1 MTVGTEVLRDGPPRY
16 RSETPW
22 SALPALAAAGV
33 VALAPGLFMIAVLA
47 VLRPFLGGP
56 NDGGQ
61 SILSLATVQGVAFA
75 ATIQF
80 LSLVL
85 VWIFAGFGG
94 QRAKVLSLT
103 VERFTP
109 GLYVVAALMLLT
121 ITGLLELFLY
131 KTFALDIFADTGW
144 LLEGL
149 QGPAVIGVFV
159 IAVILA
165 PLWEELT
172 FRGFLL
178 SALANTRLGF
188 WGAALVSNALWS
200 ALHANYSWA
209 GLASV
214 FVAGLILSWLV
225 WRTGS
230 IKPAIMTHAIGNLAA
245 LVFTY
250 AFAPVPAPMPV

>member
-1 MTVGTEVLRDGPPRY
+1 MAVGIDVLTQGPPRY
-16 RSETPW
+16 GSQSSW
-22 SALPALAAAGV
+22 SALSALAATGV
-33 VALAPGLFMIAVLA
+33 VALAPGIFLVAVLA
-47 VLRPFLGGP
+47 VLRPVLGDQD
-56 NDGGQ
+56 DGGQ
-61 SILSLATVQGVAFA
+61 SFLSLATLQGVTFA
-75 ATIQF
+75 ATIQL

-85 VWIFAGFGG
+85 VWSFAGYGG
-94 QRAKVLSLT
+94 QRADVLSLT
-103 VERFTP
+103 AERFTA
-109 GLYVVAALMLLT
+109 GLYAVAALMLLS
-121 ITGLLELFLY
+121 ITGLLEFLLY
-131 KTFALDIFADTGW
+131 RTFALDIFADTGW
-144 LLEGL
+144 LVEGL
-149 QGPAVIGVFV
+149 QGPTAIGVFV

-178 SALANTRLGF
+178 SALANTRLGY

-200 ALHANYSWA
+200 GLHANYSWA

-230 IKPAIMTHAIGNLAA
+230 IKPAIITHAFGNLAA

-250 AFAPVPAPMPV
+250 MFAPVPAPMPV